1 MTETRAR
8 NRKGQRIGAKGDRM
22 RQSLMDATAHLLATQ
37 PIWSIKVSD
46 IAGAC
51 GARPPG
57 FYAYFD
63 SVEEVILTLAEQANA
78 ARPDMAGLINA
89 DWTSENGFECAR
101 KLAEMSV
108 EHWLAYRPVLQVVRM
123 RADEG
128 DPDFLPVR
136 VAGMRPLVRA
146 LRNRM
151 EAAQALGLL
160 KADFDPRLGA
170 YTVADLIDSWGQHW
184 SLTVQSGIPEERIL
198 DTLAT
203 LLFELIRSLRLF
215 PDLESATGASR

>member
-1 MTETRAR
+1 MTATPVR
-8 NRKGQRIGAKGDRM
+8 NKKGQRIGAKGDRM
-22 RQSLMDATAHLLATQ
+22 RQSLMDATAHLLASQ
-37 PIWSIKVSD
+37 PIWLIKVSD
-46 IAGAC
+46 IASAC
-51 GARPPG
+51 GARAPG

-78 ARPDMAGLINA
+78 ARPDMAGLINEE
-89 DWTSENGFECAR
+89 WTRSNGFERAR

-128 DPDFLPVR
+128 DPEFLPVR
-136 VAGMRPLVRA
+136 VAGMRPMVRA
-146 LRNRM
+146 LRSRM
-151 EAAQALGLL
+151 EAAQTRGVLN
-160 KADFDPRLGA
+160 ADFEPRLGA

-184 SLTVQSGIPEERIL
+184 SLTVKSGIPEDRIL

-215 PDLESATGASR
+215 PDLDAGPPAAL

>member
-1 MTETRAR
+1 
-8 NRKGQRIGAKGDRM
+8 M

-46 IAGAC
+46 IAAAC
-51 GARPPG
+51 GAKPPG

-78 ARPDMAGLINA
+78 ARPDMAGLLDK
-89 DWTSENGFECAR
+89 DWTRQDGFECAR

-108 EHWLAYRPVLQVVRM
+108 QHWLAYRPVLQVVRM

-136 VAGMRPLVRA
+136 VAGMRPLVRS
-146 LRNRM
+146 LRARM
-151 EAAQALGLL
+151 EAAQARGALT
-160 KADFDPRLGA
+160 ADFEPRLGA
-170 YTVADLIDSWGQHW
+170 YTVADLIESWGQHW
-184 SLTVQSGIPEERIL
+184 SLTVKSGIPEDRIL

-203 LLFELIRSLRLF
+203 LLFEMICSLSLF
-215 PDLESATGASR
+215 PDLDAEPPQPR